1 MEGMTVDTIIRN
13 GTAIL
18 DDPIAGALGWH
29 WAADITVGSI
39 LLRIFLSLLLG
50 AVIGWERSN
59 KRHSA
64 GLRTFMLAFLT
75 GTLAALLDC
84 CLFAAGSKGG
94 LFILSGCVIIG
105 ASIIAVHSMF
115 YSSRNQIKG
124 LTTAVGLWVSV
135 AIGIALGIG
144 CYTIAFAAYAA
155 LLGILFW
162 FPPLEAA
169 FNNRSNHFEVHLEL
183 TSSVR
188 LQDFVTVIRRLG
200 LKIDE
205 IEQNPAYIGSG
216 LSVYSISISVSS
228 GMLKKYKTHAEII
241 EALKSLDYVYHI
253 EEMRS

>member
-1 MEGMTVDTIIRN
+1 MEKVSVFTVMKDPLAGLLGIGDAVTA
-13 GTAIL
+13 GT
-18 DDPIAGALGWH
+18 
-29 WAADITVGSI
+29 I
-39 LLRIFLSLLLG
+39 LLRIVLSLLLG

-64 GLRTFMLAFLT
+64 GLRTFILAFLT
-75 GTLAALLDC
+75 GTVAAILDC
-84 CLFAAGSKGG
+84 CIFAASDMRGI
-94 LFILSGCVIIG
+94 FILSASTVIG

-124 LTTAVGLWVSV
+124 LTTAVGLWISV
-135 AIGIALGIG
+135 VIGIALGLG
-144 CYTIAFAAYAA
+144 FYTAALISYAA
-155 LLGILFW
+155 MLCILFW

-169 FNNRSNHFEVHLEL
+169 FNNRSNHFEIHLEL
-183 TSSVR
+183 TSSVC

-216 LSVYSISISVSS
+216 LSVYTISITVSNE
-228 GMLKKYKTHAEII
+228 MLKKYKTHAEII

-253 EEMRS
+253 EEMRA

>member
-1 MEGMTVDTIIRN
+1 MDVSPVSVIARN

-18 DDPIAGALGWH
+18 DDPIVSGLGWY

-39 LLRIFLSLLLG
+39 LLRIFLSLILG

-75 GTLAALLDC
+75 GTVAALLDC
-84 CLFAAGSKGG
+84 CLFASSGKGG
-94 LFILSGCVIIG
+94 LFILSGCVMVG
-105 ASIIAVHSMF
+105 ASIITVHSMF

-124 LTTAVGLWVSV
+124 LTTAVGLWLSAAV
-135 AIGIALGIG
+135 GIALGIG

-155 LLGILFW
+155 TMCILFW

-228 GMLKKYKTHAEII
+228 EMLKKYKTHAEII
-241 EALKSLDYVYHI
+241 EALRSLDYVYHI
-253 EEMRS
+253 EEMRA

>member
-1 MEGMTVDTIIRN
+1 MEKVALFTVN
-13 GTAIL
+13 Q
-18 DDPIAGALGWH
+18 DPIASLLGSWSSDVT
-29 WAADITVGSI
+29 AVTI

-64 GLRTFMLAFLT
+64 GLRTFMLAFLI
-75 GTLAALLDC
+75 GTVAAVLDC
-84 CLFAAGSKGG
+84 CIYAASGG
-94 LFILSGCVIIG
+94 NGIFILSACIIIG

-115 YSSRNQIKG
+115 YSSKNQIKG

-135 AIGIALGIG
+135 VIGIALGLG
-144 CYTIAFAAYAA
+144 FYTVALASYAA
-155 LLGILFW
+155 LLCILFW
-162 FPPLEAA
+162 FPPLEVA

-183 TSSVR
+183 TSSVC

-205 IEQNPAYIGSG
+205 IEQNPAYVGSG
-216 LSVYSISISVSS
+216 LSVYSISISVSNA
-228 GMLKKYKTHAEII
+228 MLKKYKTHAEII

-253 EEMRS
+253 EEM

>member
-1 MEGMTVDTIIRN
+1 MDYVSTILVHRDPVADLLGSWSSEITA
-13 GTAIL
+13 GT
-18 DDPIAGALGWH
+18 
-29 WAADITVGSI
+29 I
-39 LLRIFLSLLLG
+39 LLRIFLCLLLG

-64 GLRTFMLAFLT
+64 GLRTFMLAFLI
-75 GTLAALLDC
+75 GTVAAILDC
-84 CLFAAGSKGG
+84 CVFAVSEKRGI
-94 LFILSGCVIIG
+94 FILSACVIIG

-135 AIGIALGIG
+135 VIGIALGLG
-144 CYTIAFAAYAA
+144 FYTAALASYAA
-155 LLGILFW
+155 LLCILFW
-162 FPPLEAA
+162 FPPLEVA

-183 TSSVR
+183 TSSVC

-205 IEQNPAYIGSG
+205 IEQNPAYVGSG
-216 LSVYSISISVSS
+216 LSVYTISITVSNE
-228 GMLKKYKTHAEII
+228 MLKKYKTHGEII

-253 EEMRS
+253 EEMRA